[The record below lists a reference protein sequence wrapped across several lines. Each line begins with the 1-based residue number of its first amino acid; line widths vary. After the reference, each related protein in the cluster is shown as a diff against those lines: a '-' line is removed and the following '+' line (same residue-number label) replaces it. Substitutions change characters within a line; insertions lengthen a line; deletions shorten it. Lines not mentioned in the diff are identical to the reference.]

1 MLVKRQ
7 HEDAEDY
14 DAILDEAVREHKR
27 RVFVKKVIK
36 TLAIAAL
43 ISVVLY
49 STVSIAEN
57 PSEQFRAETQQEHK

>member
-49 STVSIAEN
+49 STVSITEK
-57 PSEQFRAETQQEHK
+57 PSELRAESETQEQK